1 MNDHQDPATRRNA
14 ERVPTNFPG
23 KVIIPGRHPLN
34 CVVRDMSEDG
44 ALMEFKAAIWLPP
57 RFHLHVDAMGT
68 EAYCELRHQR
78 STRVGV
84 KFVRVTVK
92 QTDEPKADAEPHRT
106 ADQWE
111 PVDEQAAM
119 PGQPAPST
127 DDMYQLHGAAPSAH
141 PAAPVRD
148 VGGARDGGFGQAAP
162 SAPARGPRQ
171 QAAPAPAPAAP
182 AAAPAPDR
190 DAPRSGSAI
199 RANMRA
205 TQAAAQAEQKSLIG
219 RLFGR

>member
-1 MNDHQDPATRRNA
+1 MNHHQDPATRRNA

-57 RFHLHVDAMGT
+57 RFHLLVDAMGT
-68 EAYCELRHQR
+68 EAYCEVRHQR

-92 QTDEPKADAEPHRT
+92 QAEEPQADAEPLPTAEHWRT
-106 ADQWE
+106 
-111 PVDEQAAM
+111 VDELAVV
-119 PGQPAPST
+119 PGLPAPA
-127 DDMYQLHGAAPSAH
+127 DGDMYPAHRAAPPAH
-141 PAAPVRD
+141 PAALVHD
-148 VGGARDGGFGQAAP
+148 TSGARDGGFAQAAP
-162 SAPARGPRQ
+162 PTPARASRQ
-171 QAAPAPAPAAP
+171 QAAPASAPAKP
-182 AAAPAPDR
+182 ASAPDR
-190 DAPRSGSAI
+190 DAPRGGSAI